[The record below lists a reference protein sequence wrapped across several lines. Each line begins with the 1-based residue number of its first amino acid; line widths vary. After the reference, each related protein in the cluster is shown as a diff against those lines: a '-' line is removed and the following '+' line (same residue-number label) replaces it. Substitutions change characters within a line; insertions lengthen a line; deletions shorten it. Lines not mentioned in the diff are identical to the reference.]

1 MFEQRKVLSF
11 RYSDALALLKEDEN
25 RLKILIEKEIIHQNG
40 NFVELDARFL
50 DFFELLLEANE
61 EINTAT
67 VEENIE
73 YLHELMDYYLKEK
86 IQSRKESYVRNIKI
100 TFQKLARVTIRNI
113 INLQHNI
120 DNAFKHEPTYQI
132 KIAKL
137 QNLDK
142 KRINIQR
149 LIDSTEHLILH
160 EERDFFRQATD
171 EARTAAGTA
180 TISSQSDSCPA
191 GYHQLP
197 EPNKESGDTGRKNTK
212 SKISARSVRVTC
224 PE

>member
-1 MFEQRKVLSF
+1 MYIFRSIHEIINTIFVAKGLLVEMFEKRKVLSF

-100 TFQKLARVTIRNI
+100 TFQKLARVTIRN
-113 INLQHNI
+113 LS
-120 DNAFKHEPTYQI
+120 
-132 KIAKL
+132 
-137 QNLDK
+137 
-142 KRINIQR
+142 
-149 LIDSTEHLILH
+149 LIHI
-160 EERDFFRQATD
+160 
-171 EARTAAGTA
+171 
-180 TISSQSDSCPA
+180 
-191 GYHQLP
+191 
-197 EPNKESGDTGRKNTK
+197 
-212 SKISARSVRVTC
+212 
-224 PE
+224 

>member
-1 MFEQRKVLSF
+1 MVEVFEKRKVHSF
-11 RYSDALALLKEDEN
+11 RYSDALTLLKEDEN

-100 TFQKLARVTIRNI
+100 TFQKLARVTIRTLSIFNTI
-113 INLQHNI
+113 LIMLSNTNL
-120 DNAFKHEPTYQI
+120 
-132 KIAKL
+132 
-137 QNLDK
+137 
-142 KRINIQR
+142 
-149 LIDSTEHLILH
+149 
-160 EERDFFRQATD
+160 
-171 EARTAAGTA
+171 RT
-180 TISSQSDSCPA
+180 
-191 GYHQLP
+191 
-197 EPNKESGDTGRKNTK
+197 R
-212 SKISARSVRVTC
+212 
-224 PE
+224 

>member
-1 MFEQRKVLSF
+1 MYIFRSIHEIINTIFVAKGLLVEMFEKRKVLSF

-86 IQSRKESYVRNIKI
+86 IQSRI
-100 TFQKLARVTIRNI
+100 
-113 INLQHNI
+113 
-120 DNAFKHEPTYQI
+120 
-132 KIAKL
+132 
-137 QNLDK
+137 
-142 KRINIQR
+142 
-149 LIDSTEHLILH
+149 
-160 EERDFFRQATD
+160 
-171 EARTAAGTA
+171 
-180 TISSQSDSCPA
+180 
-191 GYHQLP
+191 
-197 EPNKESGDTGRKNTK
+197 
-212 SKISARSVRVTC
+212 
-224 PE
+224 

>member
-1 MFEQRKVLSF
+1 MYIFRSIHEIINTIFVAKGLLVEMFEKRKVLSF

-86 IQSRKESYVRNIKI
+86 IQSRKG
-100 TFQKLARVTIRNI
+100 KLCT
-113 INLQHNI
+113 Q
-120 DNAFKHEPTYQI
+120 YQDY
-132 KIAKL
+132 L
-137 QNLDK
+137 SETGTCND
-142 KRINIQR
+142 
-149 LIDSTEHLILH
+149 TEHY
-160 EERDFFRQATD
+160 QPST
-171 EARTAAGTA
+171 
-180 TISSQSDSCPA
+180 Q
-191 GYHQLP
+191 Y
-197 EPNKESGDTGRKNTK
+197 
-212 SKISARSVRVTC
+212 
-224 PE
+224 